1 MTHGREMKSVFLALV
16 AVVALSVPA
25 SATTLTNRITGVD
38 QAGNPVTLVC
48 SRAHCHDIWGDVY
61 GNPTTVTGD
70 LWRVA
75 AAARG
80 YTWRW
85 VGPVSATC
93 KPDTSV
99 VGFELL
105 CGW

>member
-1 MTHGREMKSVFLALV
+1 MKSVFLALL
-16 AVVALSVPA
+16 AVIAFNIPV

-38 QAGNPVTLVC
+38 QSGNATTLYC
-48 SRAHCHDIWGDVY
+48 SYAHCHSVWTYIY
-61 GNPTTVTGD
+61 GNPKTVTGD

-75 AAARG
+75 PAARG

-93 KPDTSV
+93 QPDTSV
-99 VGFELL
+99 VGFELV
-105 CGW
+105 CTW

>member
-1 MTHGREMKSVFLALV
+1 MKRLLLVASLALL
-16 AVVALSVPA
+16 ALQPVSI

-38 QAGNPVTLVC
+38 QSNNPVTLYC
-48 SRAHCHDIWGDVY
+48 SGAHCHDTWGYIY
-61 GNPTTVTGD
+61 GDPKTVTGD

-75 AAARG
+75 PAARG

-93 KPDTSV
+93 QPDTSV
-99 VGFELL
+99 VGFELA
-105 CGW
+105 CSW